1 MGHAR
6 RKLTTQFAGH
16 PDKVN
21 LSYNLSMSRNL
32 TIDSSILGAALIGY
46 QHERDEIDAKI
57 KEIRRQ
63 IGGQTP
69 QAPPSAGPVEA
80 PTKRVVG
87 AAARKRMAAAQR
99 KRWAEFKK
107 AKEAPAPAKKRRLSA
122 AGRKRI
128 IEATKKRWA
137 EVRAKKA
144 AAEKAARKPAVT
156 KRAAKRSA
164 AKRAPA
170 AVQVQSTS

>member
-57 KEIRRQ
+57 AEIRLQ
-63 IGGQTP
+63 IGGQAP
-69 QAPPSAGPVEA
+69 QASAPEGEA

-87 AAARKRMAAAQR
+87 AAARKRIAAAQR

>member
-1 MGHAR
+1 
-6 RKLTTQFAGH
+6 
-16 PDKVN
+16 
-21 LSYNLSMSRNL
+21 MSSSL
-32 TIDSSILGAALIGY
+32 TIDSSILEAALIGY
-46 QHERDEIDAKI
+46 QHQRDEIDVKMA
-57 KEIRRQ
+57 EIRRQ

-69 QAPPSAGPVEA
+69 QASGSAGTVEA
-80 PTKRVVG
+80 PRKRVLS
-87 AAARKRMAAAQR
+87 AAARKRMGAAQR

-107 AKEAPAPAKKRRLSA
+107 AKEAPAPVKQRRLSA

-144 AAEKAARKPAVT
+144 AAKKTAKRPALT

-170 AVQVQSTS
+170 AVEQAQSAS

>member
-1 MGHAR
+1 MAP
-6 RKLTTQFAGH
+6 AGRDTGPSILATIH
-16 PDKVN
+16 YMPP
-21 LSYNLSMSRNL
+21 SL

-46 QHERDEIDAKI
+46 QRQRDEIDARMA
-57 KEIRRQ
+57 EIRRQ

-69 QAPPSAGPVEA
+69 QASAAEGEA

-87 AAARKRMAAAQR
+87 AAGRRRMAAAQR
-99 KRWAEFKK
+99 KRWAELKN

-137 EVRAKKA
+137 EARAKKA
-144 AAEKAARKPAVT
+144 AAEKVARKPAV
-156 KRAAKRSA
+156 KK
-164 AKRAPA
+164 
-170 AVQVQSTS
+170 

>member
-1 MGHAR
+1 M
-6 RKLTTQFAGH
+6 
-16 PDKVN
+16 V
-21 LSYNLSMSRNL
+21 RNL
-32 TIDSSILGAALIGY
+32 KIDSSILGAALIGY
-46 QHERDEIDAKI
+46 QNRRAEIDAKI
-57 KEIRRQ
+57 AEIRRQ

-69 QAPPSAGPVEA
+69 QRSASAGPVG
-80 PTKRVVG
+80 PPRKRVMS
-87 AAARKRMAAAQR
+87 AAARKRIAAAQR

-107 AKEAPAPAKKRRLSA
+107 AKEAPAPVKKRRLSA

-144 AAEKAARKPAVT
+144 ATEKTARKPAVT

-170 AVQVQSTS
+170 AAQPTVEQVQAPS

>member
-1 MGHAR
+1 MPR
-6 RKLTTQFAGH
+6 DLK
-16 PDKVN
+16 
-21 LSYNLSMSRNL
+21 
-32 TIDSSILGAALIGY
+32 IDSSILEAALIGY
-46 QHERDEIDAKI
+46 QHQRDAIDARI
-57 KEIRRQ
+57 AEIRRQ
-63 IGGQTP
+63 IDGEPP
-69 QAPPSAGPVEA
+69 QASASEADA

-87 AAARKRMAAAQR
+87 AAGRKRMAAAQR

-107 AKEAPAPAKKRRLSA
+107 AEEAPAPARKRRLSA

-144 AAEKAARKPAVT
+144 AAKKTAKRPALT
-156 KRAAKRSA
+156 KRSAKRPA

-170 AVQVQSTS
+170 AVEQAQSAS